1 MPTRICMEPRCPAVA
16 AYRGR
21 CQRHSRLRERTINRA
36 GQKIYRRKRWRNTRE
51 RVLSEQPICVECKDA
66 LAEHVHHI
74 VDLADGG
81 DPWAR
86 ENLAGLCASCHSKI
100 TRANQRTG

>member
-1 MPTRICMEPRCPAVA
+1 
-16 AYRGR
+16 
-21 CQRHSRLRERTINRA
+21 
-36 GQKIYRRKRWRNTRE
+36 
-51 RVLSEQPICVECKDA
+51 
-66 LAEHVHHI
+66 
-74 VDLADGG
+74 LADGG